1 MRIIIDDPKRAAN
14 LLKHRID
21 LADFEDGFDI
31 ETAVVLPTKPSL
43 TGRRRLKLIGEMS
56 GHGVVAV
63 IVSPLGSE
71 AMSVVSIRPASEK
84 ERTDNGF

>member
-14 LLKHRID
+14 LLKHLID
-21 LADFEDGFDI
+21 LADFEDGFDVDS
-31 ETAVVLPTKPSL
+31 AVVFPTKSSR
-43 TGRRRLKLIGEMS
+43 TGRRRLKLIGEMV
-56 GHGVVAV
+56 GHGVVTV

-71 AMSVVSIRPASEK
+71 AVSVISIRPASEK